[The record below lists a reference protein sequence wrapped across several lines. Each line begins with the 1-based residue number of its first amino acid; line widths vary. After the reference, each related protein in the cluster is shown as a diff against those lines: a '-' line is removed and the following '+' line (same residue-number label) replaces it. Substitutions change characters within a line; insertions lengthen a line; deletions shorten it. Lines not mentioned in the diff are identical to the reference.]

1 MLQVI
6 AIHGFSV
13 HGYADDLQIY
23 DSGHPLQSAS
33 LISRLS
39 KCVEDVNNWMAR
51 NRLCLNPSKT
61 ELIWLGSARQLH
73 HCPMGPQSIAG
84 VWITPAMKVRDL
96 GLVIDADLS
105 MTSHVDNIIRIC
117 YSHIRQLRAIRR
129 SLTTESTQALVRAFV
144 HSRLDYCNGALAG
157 LPGYAYKRLQAV
169 LRSAARLCL
178 RLPSFASVS
187 DAMRRDLH
195 WLNFPN
201 RVTYKLCTMA
211 YMCQHEMAP
220 VYLRRY
226 CVPTMTIMGRAQL
239 RSASTR
245 VLSVPRTRTVKFSR
259 SGFYFAGPSA
269 WNSLPVRLRQ
279 LTTFE
284 AFKKD
289 LKTYLFDL

>member
-1 MLQVI
+1 ML
-6 AIHGFSV
+6 FSYPTTS
-13 HGYADDLQIY
+13 GYLTFPHD
-23 DSGHPLQSAS
+23 
-33 LISRLS
+33 R
-39 KCVEDVNNWMAR
+39 VN
-51 NRLCLNPSKT
+51 T
-61 ELIWLGSARQLH
+61 GTI
-73 HCPMGPQSIAG
+73 
-84 VWITPAMKVRDL
+84 V
-96 GLVIDADLS
+96 
-105 MTSHVDNIIRIC
+105 
-117 YSHIRQLRAIRR
+117 
-129 SLTTESTQALVRAFV
+129 
-144 HSRLDYCNGALAG
+144 
-157 LPGYAYKRLQAV
+157 RLQAV

-201 RVTYKLCTMA
+201 RVTYNLCTMA
-211 YMCQHEMAP
+211 YIMCQHEMAP

-259 SGFYFAGPSA
+259 SVFYFTGPSA
-269 WNSLPVRLRQ
+269 WNSLPVLLRQ
-279 LTTFE
+279 LPTFE

>member
-1 MLQVI
+1 MTIEVRQEI
-6 AIHGFSV
+6 I
-13 HGYADDLQIY
+13 
-23 DSGHPLQSAS
+23 
-33 LISRLS
+33 
-39 KCVEDVNNWMAR
+39 
-51 NRLCLNPSKT
+51 
-61 ELIWLGSARQLH
+61 IWAFKQQKYLKICKNIQLFES
-73 HCPMGPQSIAG
+73 PY
-84 VWITPAMKVRDL
+84 
-96 GLVIDADLS
+96 
-105 MTSHVDNIIRIC
+105 MT
-117 YSHIRQLRAIRR
+117 
-129 SLTTESTQALVRAFV
+129 
-144 HSRLDYCNGALAG
+144 
-157 LPGYAYKRLQAV
+157 
-169 LRSAARLCL
+169 SAARLCL

-195 WLNFPN
+195 SLNFPN
-201 RVTYKLCTMA
+201 QVTYLSRILYCTMYNTLYTYLSRIYHCTMA

-220 VYLRRY
+220 VYLRGY

-245 VLSVPRTRTVKFSR
+245 VSSVPRTRSVKFFR

>member
-1 MLQVI
+1 MLFFISDNFGLFDVP
-6 AIHGFSV
+6 SR
-13 HGYADDLQIY
+13 
-23 DSGHPLQSAS
+23 QS
-33 LISRLS
+33 LHRRLYEQLYTVGWTTVTVPWLD
-39 KCVEDVNNWMAR
+39 CLDMPTNDFR
-51 NRLCLNPSKT
+51 RL
-61 ELIWLGSARQLH
+61 
-73 HCPMGPQSIAG
+73 
-84 VWITPAMKVRDL
+84 
-96 GLVIDADLS
+96 
-105 MTSHVDNIIRIC
+105 
-117 YSHIRQLRAIRR
+117 
-129 SLTTESTQALVRAFV
+129 
-144 HSRLDYCNGALAG
+144 
-157 LPGYAYKRLQAV
+157 

-211 YMCQHEMAP
+211 YMCQHEM
-220 VYLRRY
+220 
-226 CVPTMTIMGRAQL
+226 VPGVSPKILCADDDIMGRAQL

-269 WNSLPVRLRQ
+269 WNSLSVRLRQ
-279 LTTFE
+279 LPTFE